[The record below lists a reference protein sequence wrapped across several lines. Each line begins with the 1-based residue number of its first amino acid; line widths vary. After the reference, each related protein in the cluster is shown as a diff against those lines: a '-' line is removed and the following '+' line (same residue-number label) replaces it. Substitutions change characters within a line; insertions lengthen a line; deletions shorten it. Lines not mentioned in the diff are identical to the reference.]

1 MNTFNFCLNLGGQ
14 QRFICTICGKHY
26 TTTYNMR
33 QHKNIHTGAG
43 LHTCRYCGRDFTHK
57 HVWEVSSL
65 SKLFHFRYLATY
77 KTMYKYYEHIIDCI
91 PSLE

>member
-1 MNTFNFCLNLGGQ
+1 MIKSLATLTYIFLKLGGQ

-57 HVWEVSSL
+57 HVWEVSTSNTN
-65 SKLFHFRYLATY
+65 TY
-77 KTMYKYYEHIIDCI
+77 SDII
-91 PSLE
+91 LLQLK